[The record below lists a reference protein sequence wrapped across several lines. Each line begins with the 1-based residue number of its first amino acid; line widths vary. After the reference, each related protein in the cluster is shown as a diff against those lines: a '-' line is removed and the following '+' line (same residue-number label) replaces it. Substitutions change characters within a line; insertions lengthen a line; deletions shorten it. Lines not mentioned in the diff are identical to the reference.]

1 VLTEDLYHGSWTAA
15 AGIVRTRVALARPFR
30 WQTPT
35 IRKSG
40 GRRPPGQTLKAMEC
54 ARSHCGLRDRR
65 AEQAKKISSGTIDAG
80 AQVREEND
88 VISLP

>member
-1 VLTEDLYHGSWTAA
+1 
-15 AGIVRTRVALARPFR
+15 
-30 WQTPT
+30 
-35 IRKSG
+35 
-40 GRRPPGQTLKAMEC
+40 MEC